1 MSTTGIEL
9 KTRRRALAEAVELV
23 SSMRFA
29 ISLLVILSIA
39 AIIGTVLRQGDA
51 MPNYVN
57 QFGPFW
63 YEIFRKLSL
72 FTVYSSWWFLAILLV
87 LIVSTGLCIVRNTP
101 KMLRDMRSW
110 RGSGARRSAPPA
122 PSCSAARATR
132 SCDGNC
138 AAIPR
143 ARGRASRAC
152 RAASSAYRARCTGRS
167 RRSAPAGTPGT
178 TSSNRW

>member
-39 AIIGTVLRQGDA
+39 AIIGTVLRQNDA

-63 YEIFRKLSL
+63 YEIFRKLGL
-72 FTVYSSWWFLAILLV
+72 FTVYSSWWFLLILLV

-101 KMLRDMRSW
+101 KMIGDMRSW
-110 RGSGARRSAPPA
+110 RDHVREDSLRNFHHKSEWTAPL
-122 PSCSAARATR
+122 
-132 SCDGNC
+132 N
-138 AAIPR
+138 
-143 ARGRASRAC
+143 
-152 RAASSAYRARCTGRS
+152 SSALAV
-167 RRSAPAGTPGT
+167 
-178 TSSNRW
+178 